1 MTGSSVFLAETEEKE
16 EVGEV
21 CVLDKEAVGTILSN

>member
-16 EVGEV
+16 VGEV
-21 CVLDKEAVGTILSN
+21 CVLDKEVVGTILGN